1 MSSDPRKWV
10 RACTVH
16 NQLVHKR
23 IHLIFFLHRGR
34 GVLRCSVYDA
44 RGTAVTEYAFTHYST
59 VYRYRLTTGWW
70 DVGCAL
76 QRFRSFT
83 GCILGFGTL
92 RRRRTTRQPRAR
104 EARPLAPPRSRR
116 RTAVRSSG
124 GARRGVVGACR
135 SLRPRCTAVRRT
147 VVGTVNRLQ
156 LIYYSCTEIPMTVV
170 GSLPHGTSHMYTV

>member
-34 GVLRCSVYDA
+34 RAVFSGVACTTHAARQLLSMHSHITVQFTATDSRQGGGTWGARFSVFA
-44 RGTAVTEYAFTHYST
+44 ASQG
-59 VYRYRLTTGWW
+59 
-70 DVGCAL
+70 
-76 QRFRSFT
+76 
-83 GCILGFGTL
+83 ILGTL
-92 RRRRTTRQPRAR
+92 RRRTTVDAPAGAAR
-104 EARPLAPPRSRR
+104 ARPLAPPRSRR

-156 LIYYSCTEIPMTVV
+156 LIYYSCTEIPMTVLT
-170 GSLPHGTSHMYTV
+170 SLPHGTSHMYTV